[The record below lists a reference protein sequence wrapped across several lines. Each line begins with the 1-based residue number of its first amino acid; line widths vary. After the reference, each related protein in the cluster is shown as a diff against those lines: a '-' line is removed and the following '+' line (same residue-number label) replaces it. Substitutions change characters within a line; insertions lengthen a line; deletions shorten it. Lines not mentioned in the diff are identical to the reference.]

1 MRWLLQG
8 GESAARLNLILS
20 ATKISSEPTIDAL
33 HDHLVKGIGDAA
45 SCALNGVSMSNFNRA
60 LKTVNEMAGII
71 EAVKEHDWANSR
83 ISASHKSLNR

>member
-1 MRWLLQG
+1 MKWLIQG

-45 SCALNGVSMSNFNRA
+45 ACALNGVQLSNFNRA

-71 EAVKEHDWANSR
+71 EAVKELDWPAKR
-83 ISASHKSLNR
+83 FESLK